1 MNSTDISNP
10 KVHLIVL
17 NWNDKEI
24 SKKCLSSIEK
34 VSYSNYEVL
43 IVDNNSQDGSVQF
56 FKDHFPQ
63 YDILALDK
71 NLKYAGGNN
80 AAVDYLKPEEE
91 DFLVFI
97 NNDTIVSSDFLD
109 HLVAPF
115 LNDANCIITVPKI
128 LFAMDINKIWYAGG
142 VVNMWKG
149 SIDHIGIRDFDG
161 PKYSFV
167 METDYATGC
176 CFCIKYDDFRR
187 LKYFDTTF
195 DMYCEDVDLSIRA
208 KRMNRKIVYSPKSII
223 LHSVSQSLGENSLKK
238 IQNKLLGQVKLFWKH
253 ASGLQIITLTF
264 HWLLF
269 YLPIGFL
276 KLIYFKLREK
286 NGTE

>member
-1 MNSTDISNP
+1 MDSIKIIHP
-10 KVHLIVL
+10 KIHLIVL
-17 NWNDKEI
+17 NWNDKEL
-24 SKKCLSSIEK
+24 SGKCLSSIEK
-34 VSYSNYEVL
+34 VSYPNYEVL
-43 IVDNNSQDGSVQF
+43 IVDNNSKDGSVEF
-56 FKDHFPQ
+56 FKENFSQ
-63 YDILALDK
+63 YDVLSLED

-80 AAVDYLKPEEE
+80 AAVEYLKPKEE

-109 HLVAPF
+109 HLISPF

-142 VVNMWKG
+142 IVNMWKG
-149 SIDHIGIRDFDG
+149 KIDHIGIRNFDG
-161 PKYSFV
+161 PRYSFM

-176 CFCIKYDDFRR
+176 CLCINSADFKK
-187 LKYFDTTF
+187 LNYFDTMF
-195 DMYCEDVDLSIRA
+195 NMYWEDVDLSIRA
-208 KRMNRKIVYSPKSII
+208 KKMNRKIVYSPKSII
-223 LHSVSQSLGENSLKK
+223 LHSVSQSLGENSFKK

-269 YLPIGFL
+269 YLPLGFL
-276 KLIYFKLREK
+276 KWIYFKLKEK
-286 NGTE
+286 

>member
-1 MNSTDISNP
+1 MDNIKSTHP

-17 NWNDKEI
+17 NWNDKEL
-24 SKKCLSSIEK
+24 SGKCLSSIEK
-34 VSYSNYEVL
+34 VSYPNYKVL
-43 IVDNNSQDGSVQF
+43 IVDNNSEDGSVDF
-56 FKDHFPQ
+56 FKENFSQ
-63 YDILALDK
+63 YDILALES

-80 AAVDYLKPEEE
+80 AAVEYLKPKEE

-109 HLVAPF
+109 HLIEPF
-115 LNDANCIITVPKI
+115 LNDPNCIIAVPKI

-142 VVNMWKG
+142 IVNMWKG
-149 SIDHIGIRDFDG
+149 KIDHIGIRNFDG
-161 PKYSFV
+161 PRYSFM

-176 CFCIKYDDFRR
+176 CLCINSADFKK
-187 LKYFDTTF
+187 LDYFDTMF
-195 DMYCEDVDLSIRA
+195 NMYCEDVDLSIRA
-208 KRMNRKIVYSPKSII
+208 KKMNRKIVYSPKSII
-223 LHSVSQSLGENSLKK
+223 LHSVSQSLGENSFKK

-269 YLPIGFL
+269 YLPLGFL
-276 KLIYFKLREK
+276 KWIYFKLKEK
-286 NGTE
+286 

>member
-56 FKDHFPQ
+56 FKEHFPE

>member
-1 MNSTDISNP
+1 MDNIKSTHP
-10 KVHLIVL
+10 KIHLIVL
-17 NWNDKEI
+17 NWNDKEL
-24 SKKCLSSIEK
+24 SGKCLSSIEK
-34 VSYSNYEVL
+34 VSYPNYKVL
-43 IVDNNSQDGSVQF
+43 IVDNNSEDGSVDF
-56 FKDHFPQ
+56 FKENFSQ
-63 YDILALDK
+63 YDILALES

-80 AAVDYLKPEEE
+80 AAVEYLKPKEE

-109 HLVAPF
+109 HLIEPF

-142 VVNMWKG
+142 IVNMWKG
-149 SIDHIGIRDFDG
+149 KIDHIGIRNFDG
-161 PKYSFV
+161 PRYSFM

-176 CFCIKYDDFRR
+176 CLCINSADFKK
-187 LKYFDTTF
+187 LDYFDTMF
-195 DMYCEDVDLSIRA
+195 NMYCEDVDLSIRA

-223 LHSVSQSLGENSLKK
+223 LHSVSQSLGENSFKK

-269 YLPIGFL
+269 YLPLGFL
-276 KLIYFKLREK
+276 KWIYFKLKEK
-286 NGTE
+286 

>member
-1 MNSTDISNP
+1 MNSTDISDP
-10 KVHLIVL
+10 KVYLIVL

-34 VSYSNYEVL
+34 VSYSNYKVL
-43 IVDNNSQDGSVQF
+43 IVDNNSQDGSVEF
-56 FKDHFPQ
+56 FKEYFPQ

-142 VVNMWKG
+142 VVSMWKG

-161 PKYSFV
+161 PKYSFM

-195 DMYCEDVDLSIRA
+195 EMYCEDVDLSIRA

-269 YLPIGFL
+269 YLPVGFL
-276 KLIYFKLREK
+276 KLIYFKLRK
-286 NGTE
+286 K

>member
-1 MNSTDISNP
+1 MDNIKSTHP
-10 KVHLIVL
+10 KIHLIVL
-17 NWNDKEI
+17 NWNDKEL
-24 SKKCLSSIEK
+24 SGKCLSSIEK
-34 VSYSNYEVL
+34 VSYPNYKVL
-43 IVDNNSQDGSVQF
+43 IVDNNSEDGSVDF
-56 FKDHFPQ
+56 FKENFSQ
-63 YDILALDK
+63 YDILALES

-80 AAVDYLKPEEE
+80 AAVEYLRPKEE

-109 HLVAPF
+109 HLIEPF

-142 VVNMWKG
+142 IVNMWKG
-149 SIDHIGIRDFDG
+149 KIDHIGIRNFDG
-161 PKYSFV
+161 PRYSFM

-176 CFCIKYDDFRR
+176 CLCINSADFKK
-187 LKYFDTTF
+187 LDYFDTMF
-195 DMYCEDVDLSIRA
+195 NMYCEDVDLSIRA

-223 LHSVSQSLGENSLKK
+223 LHSVSQSLGENSFKK

-269 YLPIGFL
+269 YLPLGFL
-276 KLIYFKLREK
+276 KWIYFKLKEK
-286 NGTE
+286 

>member
-1 MNSTDISNP
+1 MDNIKNTHP
-10 KVHLIVL
+10 KIHLIVL
-17 NWNDKEI
+17 NWNDKEL
-24 SKKCLSSIEK
+24 SGKCLSSIEK
-34 VSYSNYEVL
+34 VSYPNYKVL
-43 IVDNNSQDGSVQF
+43 IVDNNSEDGSVDF
-56 FKDHFPQ
+56 FKENFSQ
-63 YDILALDK
+63 YDILALES

-80 AAVDYLKPEEE
+80 AAVEYLKPKEE

-109 HLVAPF
+109 HLIEPF

-142 VVNMWKG
+142 IVNMWKG
-149 SIDHIGIRDFDG
+149 KIDHIGIRNFDG
-161 PKYSFV
+161 PRYSFM

-176 CFCIKYDDFRR
+176 CLCINSADFKK
-187 LKYFDTTF
+187 LDYFDTMF
-195 DMYCEDVDLSIRA
+195 NMYCEDVDLSIRA

-223 LHSVSQSLGENSLKK
+223 LHSVSQSLGENSFKK

-269 YLPIGFL
+269 YLPLGFL
-276 KLIYFKLREK
+276 KWIYFKLKEK
-286 NGTE
+286 

>member
-56 FKDHFPQ
+56 FKEHFPE

-208 KRMNRKIVYSPKSII
+208 KRMNRKIVYSAKSII

>member
-1 MNSTDISNP
+1 MNSTDISDP

-43 IVDNNSQDGSVQF
+43 IVDNNSQDGSVEF
-56 FKDHFPQ
+56 FKEHFPQ

-115 LNDANCIITVPKI
+115 LNDVNCIITVPKI

-142 VVNMWKG
+142 VVSMWKG
-149 SIDHIGIRDFDG
+149 LIDHIGIRDFDG
-161 PKYSFV
+161 PKYSFM

-176 CFCIKYDDFRR
+176 CFCIKYDDFRK

>member
-161 PKYSFV
+161 PKYSF
-167 METDYATGC
+167 MMDTDYATGC

>member
-1 MNSTDISNP
+1 MDSIKIIHP
-10 KVHLIVL
+10 KIHLIVL
-17 NWNDKEI
+17 NWNDKEL
-24 SKKCLSSIEK
+24 SGKCLSSIEK
-34 VSYSNYEVL
+34 VSYPNYEVL
-43 IVDNNSQDGSVQF
+43 IVDNNSQDGSVEF
-56 FKDHFPQ
+56 FKENFSQ
-63 YDILALDK
+63 YDVLALED

-80 AAVDYLKPEEE
+80 AAVEYLKPKEE

-109 HLVAPF
+109 HLITPF

-142 VVNMWKG
+142 IVNMWKG
-149 SIDHIGIRDFDG
+149 KIDHIGIRNFDG
-161 PKYSFV
+161 PRYSFM

-176 CFCIKYDDFRR
+176 CLCINSADFKK
-187 LKYFDTTF
+187 LNYFDTMF
-195 DMYCEDVDLSIRA
+195 NMYCEDVDLSIRA
-208 KRMNRKIVYSPKSII
+208 KKMNRKIVYSPKSII
-223 LHSVSQSLGENSLKK
+223 LHSVSQSLGENSFKK

-269 YLPIGFL
+269 YLPLGFL
-276 KLIYFKLREK
+276 KWIYFKLKEK
-286 NGTE
+286 

>member
-1 MNSTDISNP
+1 MDNIKSTHP

-17 NWNDKEI
+17 NWNDKEL
-24 SKKCLSSIEK
+24 SGKCLSSIEK
-34 VSYSNYEVL
+34 VSYPNYKVL
-43 IVDNNSQDGSVQF
+43 IVDNSSEDGSVDF
-56 FKDHFPQ
+56 FKENFSQ
-63 YDILALDK
+63 YDILALES

-80 AAVDYLKPEEE
+80 AAVEYLKPKEE

-109 HLVAPF
+109 HLIEPF

-142 VVNMWKG
+142 IVNMWKG
-149 SIDHIGIRDFDG
+149 KIDHIGIRNFDG
-161 PKYSFV
+161 PRYSFM

-176 CFCIKYDDFRR
+176 CLCINSADFKK
-187 LKYFDTTF
+187 LDYFDTIF
-195 DMYCEDVDLSIRA
+195 NMYCEDVDLSIRA

-269 YLPIGFL
+269 YLPLGFL
-276 KLIYFKLREK
+276 KWIYFKLKEK
-286 NGTE
+286 

>member
-1 MNSTDISNP
+1 MNSTDISDP
-10 KVHLIVL
+10 KVYLIVL

-43 IVDNNSQDGSVQF
+43 IVDNNSQDGSVEF
-56 FKDHFPQ
+56 FKEHFPQ

-115 LNDANCIITVPKI
+115 LNDTNCIITVPKI

-142 VVNMWKG
+142 VVSMWKG
-149 SIDHIGIRDFDG
+149 SIDHIGIRNFDG
-161 PKYSFV
+161 PKYSFM

-276 KLIYFKLREK
+276 KLIYFKLRER

>member
-1 MNSTDISNP
+1 MDNIKSTHP
-10 KVHLIVL
+10 KIHLIVL
-17 NWNDKEI
+17 NWNDKEL
-24 SKKCLSSIEK
+24 SGKCLSSIEK
-34 VSYSNYEVL
+34 VSYPNYKVL
-43 IVDNNSQDGSVQF
+43 IVDNNSEDGSVDF
-56 FKDHFPQ
+56 FKENFSQ
-63 YDILALDK
+63 YDILALES

-80 AAVDYLKPEEE
+80 AAVEYLKPKEE

-109 HLVAPF
+109 HLIEPF

-142 VVNMWKG
+142 IVNMWKG
-149 SIDHIGIRDFDG
+149 KIDHIGIRNFDG
-161 PKYSFV
+161 PRYSFM

-176 CFCIKYDDFRR
+176 CLCINSADFKK
-187 LKYFDTTF
+187 LDYFDTMF
-195 DMYCEDVDLSIRA
+195 NMYCEDVDLSIRA
-208 KRMNRKIVYSPKSII
+208 KKMNRKIVYSPKSII
-223 LHSVSQSLGENSLKK
+223 LHSVSQSLGENSFKK

-269 YLPIGFL
+269 YLPLGFL
-276 KLIYFKLREK
+276 KWIYFKLKEK
-286 NGTE
+286 

>member
-128 LFAMDINKIWYAGG
+128 LFAMDINKVWYAGG

>member
-1 MNSTDISNP
+1 MNSTDISDP

-43 IVDNNSQDGSVQF
+43 IVDNNSQDGSVEF
-56 FKDHFPQ
+56 FKEHFPQ

-142 VVNMWKG
+142 VVSMWKG

-161 PKYSFV
+161 PKYSFM